1 MPISNNQSHLPDKS
15 MECVCGSQK
24 SYAECCMPFHH
35 GIAKPETAEQL
46 MRSRFSAFELL
57 LEEYLMDS
65 WDKVT
70 RPGHIDFTPGLH
82 WTKLVINGRKQ
93 GRKKD
98 QQGWVTFVAYYQLGS
113 EQGHLHE
120 KSFFTRNEQGEWQ
133 YVDGEIKN

>member
-1 MPISNNQSHLPDKS
+1 
-15 MECVCGSQK
+15 
-24 SYAECCMPFHH
+24 MPFHH